1 MKQAPKFT
9 IWIVLIGLLV
19 AGACSQNGSKNKR
32 PDRESQKE
40 NLLKANK
47 GLVSLDQQRIKN
59 YAKRRNWQMQ
69 VSETG
74 LWYQLLDTNGN
85 EKAQTGK
92 IAHLK
97 YQVSLLDG
105 TICYTSDSLGLM
117 QFKIGQGGV
126 ESGLEEAILLMRVGE
141 KGRFILPPHLAHGLL
156 GDDNKIPPRSVI
168 VYSAELL
175 KLTDY

>member
-1 MKQAPKFT
+1 MVSCKQNSSNAP
-9 IWIVLIGLLV
+9 VSDR
-19 AGACSQNGSKNKR
+19 ASQR
-32 PDRESQKE
+32 E
-40 NLLKANK
+40 NLLRANK

-59 YAKRRNWQMQ
+59 YVKRRNWEMQ
-69 VSETG
+69 VTETG
-74 LWYQLLDTNGN
+74 LWYQLMDTNAN

>member
-1 MKQAPKFT
+1 MSKKSYGTIGILLFGIILMVSCKQNSSNAP
-9 IWIVLIGLLV
+9 VNDR
-19 AGACSQNGSKNKR
+19 ASQR
-32 PDRESQKE
+32 E
-40 NLLKANK
+40 NLLRANK

-59 YAKRRNWQMQ
+59 YVKRRNWEMQ
-69 VSETG
+69 VTETG
-74 LWYQLLDTNGN
+74 LWYQLMDTNTN

-92 IAHLK
+92 IAYLK